1 MQAMFASL
9 RRAASFLFDRK
20 FSRLVMWSLL
30 FTIVLYAL
38 LFVAVVYGVHHLPTL
53 GAPWVNVLFDWVA
66 PVFMLLLPFF
76 LGAPVAAFFASLFL
90 EQIAKKIEARDY
102 PVDSKASGAPSGAT
116 LFAGLRLAVLVILI
130 DLVLLP
136 ADVAMPG
143 VGELATIL
151 ANGWLLGREYFEL
164 AARRHLSRTAAAA
177 LRRHHWGGVFAA
189 GLIIS
194 VLTVVPIANL
204 IAPLLGAAF
213 MVHLFKRY
221 THEERPAKG

>member
-1 MQAMFASL
+1 MFASL
-9 RRAASFLFDRK
+9 RKAASFLFDRR

-30 FTIVLYAL
+30 FTIVLYVL
-38 LFVAVVYGVHHLPTL
+38 LFVAVVYGVHRLPTL
-53 GAPWVNVLFDWVA
+53 GAPWVNTVLDWVA

-102 PVDSKASGAPSGAT
+102 PADAKASGAPSGAT
-116 LFAGLRLAVLVILI
+116 LFAGLRLAVLVALV

-136 ADVAMPG
+136 ADVAVPG
-143 VGELATIL
+143 VGELATVL
-151 ANGWLLGREYFEL
+151 ANGWLLGREYFEM
-164 AARRHLSRTAAAA
+164 AARRHLSRTAADA
-177 LRRHHWGGVFAA
+177 LRRHHSGGVFLA

-194 VLTVVPIANL
+194 ILTVVPIANL

-213 MVHLFKRY
+213 MVHIFKRY
-221 THEERPAKG
+221 THEEPPAQG